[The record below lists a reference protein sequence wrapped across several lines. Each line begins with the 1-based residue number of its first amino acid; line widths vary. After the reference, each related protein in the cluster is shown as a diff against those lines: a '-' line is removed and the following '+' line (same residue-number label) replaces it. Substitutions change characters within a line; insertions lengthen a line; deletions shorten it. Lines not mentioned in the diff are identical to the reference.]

1 MTEVRGIK
9 RIGPK
14 PKFAP
19 IRAMSDEKRP
29 VAFFEDVHVKEGTTN
44 DRLHPWWDPAGNQ
57 HVHHPEASGGR
68 APSSGRGRAWTD
80 EEDTQIIVMVK
91 GGHTIQ
97 EIADEIDRSW
107 DATQKRVTRLRKV
120 YGLPYSTRKG
130 RHK

>member
-1 MTEVRGIK
+1 
-9 RIGPK
+9 
-14 PKFAP
+14 
-19 IRAMSDEKRP
+19 
-29 VAFFEDVHVKEGTTN
+29 
-44 DRLHPWWDPAGNQ
+44 
-57 HVHHPEASGGR
+57 
-68 APSSGRGRAWTD
+68 
-80 EEDTQIIVMVK
+80 MVK